1 MFIIYIIYLYFFSI
15 LNSDFSDGGPSKFGI
30 LALASKGTQS
40 YSTRSSHWY
49 FIIQIRRREKKR
61 KYLERRFLKCKKN
74 FSLTETTNCATQRP
88 GEKNETSISG
98 WLTGQV
104 PKTRVFW
111 SPLFIELF
119 SAKKPGSF
127 WSKSG
132 LKL

>member
-1 MFIIYIIYLYFFSI
+1 MIFYYPNTQKREEEKVFGKKIFEMQEKLFAYRNDKLRYAAT
-15 LNSDFSDGGPSKFGI
+15 GG
-30 LALASKGTQS
+30 
-40 YSTRSSHWY
+40 
-49 FIIQIRRREKKR
+49 KK
-61 KYLERRFLKCKKN
+61 
-74 FSLTETTNCATQRP
+74 
-88 GEKNETSISG
+88 ETSISG